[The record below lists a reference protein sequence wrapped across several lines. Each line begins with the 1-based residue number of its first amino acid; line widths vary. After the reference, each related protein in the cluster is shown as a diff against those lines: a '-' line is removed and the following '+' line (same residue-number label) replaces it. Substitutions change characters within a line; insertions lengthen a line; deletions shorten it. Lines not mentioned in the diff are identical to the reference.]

1 MGGGIVKS
9 IKFLILFFI
18 ALFIGVS
25 TGYAKDITLDKFHAD
40 IKIYEDSK
48 VIVKEIIEVEFHI
61 PRRGIFRDIPYIY
74 RDDLGK
80 RIKTP
85 LKVINIEDEK
95 GKQWEYKISKQGG
108 IVSIRIG
115 NPNKYL
121 TGKQT
126 YVITYSVDNVLLFLS
141 DRDELYWNVTG
152 NGWDASI
159 NNAGATVTLP
169 SAKEIKNKWASC
181 YTGVLG
187 SKESKCSYKLTGD
200 SIEFKSRDLNPYE
213 GLTIAYGWDKGLIKK
228 PDGYNRLIWELKD
241 NWIFSLPLLSFLFM
255 FLLWYFG
262 GRDPKV
268 SESVAVQYQPPI
280 YTGNALTP
288 AEIGVLID
296 ERLDMRDITAS
307 IVGLAVK
314 GFIKIEEKELFALE
328 ETNEITK
335 NVLKFAKFFSFFD
348 ITDYSLTKTKKTDAS
363 LTEFEQKLMG
373 ALFESG
379 KTISISELKNK
390 FYKNIPDLNKIIY
403 KCLISKNYFKSSPDM
418 IRASYKIA
426 GFIISVLGLI
436 LGIIVSENIGEGA
449 ILAGILTG
457 VPLFGFARFMPAKT
471 ISGAKALIDV
481 KGFEEFLSRAEKDRL
496 ERMKDENLFEKYLP
510 YAIALNV
517 VDRWASAF
525 EGIYQKPPEWYSSPR
540 GFGVFSTNN
549 FASRIDG
556 AMSKMSAAMA
566 SAPRSSGSGSASGG
580 GGSSGGGFGGGG
592 GRSW

>member
-1 MGGGIVKS
+1 MRGA
-9 IKFLILFFI
+9 KFLILFFI

-25 TGYAKDITLDKFHAD
+25 TAYGKDITINRYHAD

-48 VIVKEIIEVEFHI
+48 IIVKEIIDVEFHML
-61 PRRGIFRDIPYIY
+61 RRGIYRDIPYIY

-85 LKVINIEDEK
+85 LKVMNVEDEK
-95 GKQWEYKISKQGG
+95 GKQWKYITSRQGG
-108 IVSIRIG
+108 IISIRIG
-115 NPNKYL
+115 DPDKHL
-121 TGKQT
+121 RGKQT
-126 YVITYSVDNVLLFLS
+126 YVITYSVDNVILFLP

-152 NGWDASI
+152 NGWDAPI
-159 NNAGATVTLP
+159 NNASATVTLP
-169 SAKEIKNKWASC
+169 PAKEIKNKWASC
-181 YTGVLG
+181 YTGGFG
-187 SKESKCSYKLTGD
+187 SKESKCSYKITGD

-241 NWIFSLPLLSFLFM
+241 NWIFSLPLLSFLFV

-280 YTGNALTP
+280 YMSNALTP

-296 ERLDMRDITAS
+296 EKLDMRDITAS

-314 GFIKIEEKELFALE
+314 GFIKIEEKELFALD

-335 NVLKFAKFFSFFD
+335 NVLKFAKKLSLFD
-348 ITDYSLTKTKKTDAS
+348 NFDYVLKKIKEPDAS

-373 ALFESG
+373 ALFKSG
-379 KTISISELKNK
+379 KTISISELRNK

-403 KCLISKNYFKSSPDM
+403 KCLVSKNYFKRNPDM
-418 IRASYKIA
+418 IRAAYIIA

-436 LGIIVSENIGEGA
+436 LGVIVSASIGERA
-449 ILAGILTG
+449 ILAGILIG
-457 VPLFGFARFMPAKT
+457 VPLFVFARFMPAKT
-471 ISGAKALIDV
+471 VSGARALIDV

-540 GFGVFSTNN
+540 GLGVFSTNN

-566 SAPRSSGSGSASGG
+566 SAPRSSGSGGASGG

>member
-1 MGGGIVKS
+1 MGGTVKS
-9 IKFLILFFI
+9 IKFSILFFI
-18 ALFIGVS
+18 AFFIIASSVYG
-25 TGYAKDITLDKFHAD
+25 KDITLNTFHVD

-48 VIVKEIIEVEFHI
+48 IIVKEIIEVEFLM

-85 LKVINIEDEK
+85 LKVINVEDEK
-95 GKQWEYKISKQGG
+95 GKQWEYKTSKQGG

-115 NPNKYL
+115 NPNSYL

-126 YVITYSVDNVLLFLS
+126 YVITYLVDNAILFLP
-141 DRDELYWNVTG
+141 DRDELYWNITG
-152 NGWDASI
+152 NGWDATIKNVS
-159 NNAGATVTLP
+159 ATVTLP

-187 SKESKCSYKLTGD
+187 DKESKCSFKIAGD
-200 SIEFKSRDLNPYE
+200 SIEFKSRDLNHYE

-228 PDGYNRLIWELKD
+228 PDSYNRLIWELKD

-255 FLLWYFG
+255 FLLWYFD

-268 SESVAVQYQPPI
+268 RESVAVQYEPPI
-280 YTGNALTP
+280 YMSNTLTP

-307 IVGLAVK
+307 IIGLAVK
-314 GFIKIEEKELFALE
+314 GFIKIEEKELFALD
-328 ETNEITK
+328 ETNEIIN
-335 NVLKFAKFFSFFD
+335 NVLKFAKKLSLFD
-348 ITDYSLTKTKKTDAS
+348 SIDYLLKKIKEPDESLS
-363 LTEFEQKLMG
+363 EFEHKIMR

-379 KTISISELKNK
+379 RTISISELKNK
-390 FYKNIPDLNKIIY
+390 FYKNIPDLNKIIHR
-403 KCLISKNYFKSSPDM
+403 CLVSKNYFKSSPDM
-418 IRASYKIA
+418 IRRSYTIA

-436 LGIIVSENIGEGA
+436 LGILVSESIGGRA

-457 VPLFGFARFMPAKT
+457 VPLFGFARFMPVKT
-471 ISGAKALIDV
+471 ISGARALIDV

-517 VDRWASAF
+517 VDRWASSF

-540 GFGVFSTNN
+540 GFGAFSTNN

-566 SAPRSSGSGSASGG
+566 SAPRSSGSGGASGG